1 LQKHRVP
8 AAGGGLMADLGING
22 KESLGEKVTSELR
35 EFAILSG
42 YLYVCFTAL
51 AYFKA
56 SILHA
61 HEIDFA
67 PWAFAAIK
75 ALLSAKFMLIGRA
88 LNVGEGFKSYP
99 LIVPTLYKSCIFL
112 VLVLGLTVIEEAAVG
127 YLHGRKI
134 LDSMAELGGGTA
146 GQMIATSVILL
157 LIFIPYFAFRSLGDI
172 IGNGVHVRL
181 YFERRR

>member
-1 LQKHRVP
+1 MLE
-8 AAGGGLMADLGING
+8 AGGGLMADLGING
-22 KESLGEKVTSELR
+22 KESLGEKVTTELR
-35 EFAILSG
+35 EFAVLSG
-42 YLYVCFTAL
+42 YLYVSFTAL

-75 ALLSAKFMLIGRA
+75 ALVSAKFMLIGRA
-88 LNVGEGFKSYP
+88 LNLGEGFKLYP
-99 LIVPTLYKSCIFL
+99 LIVPTLYKSCIFV
-112 VLVLGLTVIEEAAVG
+112 VLVLALTVVEESVVG

-134 LDSMAELGGGTA
+134 LDSMEGLGGGTA
-146 GQMIATSVILL
+146 DQKIATSVILL
-157 LIFIPYFAFRSLGDI
+157 LIFIPYFAFRALGDI
-172 IGNGVHVRL
+172 IGNGVLVRL

>member
-1 LQKHRVP
+1 
-8 AAGGGLMADLGING
+8 MADLGING

-56 SILHA
+56 SILQA

-75 ALLSAKFMLIGRA
+75 AMVSAKFMLIGRA
-88 LNVGEGFKSYP
+88 LNIGEGFKSYP

-112 VLVLGLTVIEEAAVG
+112 ILVVALTVIEEAVVG

-134 LDSMAELGGGTA
+134 LDTVTGLGGGTP
-146 GQMIATSVILL
+146 GQMIATCVILL
-157 LIFIPYFAFRSLGDI
+157 LIFIPYFAFRSLADI
-172 IGNGVHVRL
+172 IGNDVLRRL
-181 YFERRR
+181 YFERRG

>member
-1 LQKHRVP
+1 
-8 AAGGGLMADLGING
+8 MADLGING

-35 EFAILSG
+35 EFAVLSG

-112 VLVLGLTVIEEAAVG
+112 VLVLGLTVIEEAVVG

-172 IGNGVHVRL
+172 IGNGVLLRL